1 MANLHHGVRAGHT
14 WGAHP
19 PPPLWLPRRA
29 AGLGTASARSIRPE
43 TTDIKSHIDPRG
55 VVRQRAVPLMVTCA
69 QCRQEVLE
77 ADQIGDEE
85 ECALRDHLLASHP
98 NTLQPE
104 TFGVLLRHFVVTE
117 RAPPAGA
124 LTRAGALRPKDD

>member
-1 MANLHHGVRAGHT
+1 MRPGAAVKPAATGSHLAKNSRSPVAQEGELLGDRRRSSVRSGRN
-14 WGAHP
+14 G
-19 PPPLWLPRRA
+19 PLPSTFLTKATPA
-29 AGLGTASARSIRPE
+29 PVSF
-43 TTDIKSHIDPRG
+43 
-55 VVRQRAVPLMVTCA
+55 VVTCA
-69 QCRQEVLE
+69 QCREEVLE

-98 NTLQPE
+98 KTLQPE